1 MELTYHLLDCILEVL
16 GLEEKEVTGIEEE
29 VEEQQEAEVNE
40 PEVMEQEEVV
50 SDMKDETDKLN
61 EEINKLQQEK
71 EDLYQRFL
79 RIQAEFDNFKK
90 RSIKEREAAAKYKA
104 QDLASEL
111 LPAIDNFE
119 RALQV
124 EVSEANKGLLE
135 GISMVYRQL
144 IDALKSQGVESIEAV
159 GKEFDP
165 NIHQAVMQDE
175 DDSVDSNIVIEELQK
190 GYLIKDRVI
199 RPAMVKVNK

>member
-1 MELTYHLLDCILEVL
+1 M
-16 GLEEKEVTGIEEE
+16 EEKDTTGIEKENEEQLVDDSVEAEVVEQEESPSNKDEELETYNEE
-29 VEEQQEAEVNE
+29 VEN
-40 PEVMEQEEVV
+40 
-50 SDMKDETDKLN
+50 
-61 EEINKLQQEK
+61 LQKEK
-71 EDLYQRFL
+71 EELYQRFL
-79 RIQAEFDNFKK
+79 RAQAEFDNFKK
-90 RSIKEREAAAKYKA
+90 RSIKERESAAKYKS
-104 QDLASEL
+104 QDLATEL

-124 EVSEANKGLLE
+124 EVDESNKGLLE

-144 IDALKSQGVESIEAV
+144 IDALKSQGIEAIESV

-165 NIHQAVMQDE
+165 NIHQAVMQVEDE
-175 DDSVDSNIVIEELQK
+175 SMDSNVVVEELQK